1 MRWVILK
8 YVKKGFILSFESA
21 FSLLFLLY
29 LIVLITTHYYLP
41 SNDLSLIINKMHE
54 TDLWLV
60 EDSLDYY
67 NIENKNEKIEWLL
80 S

>member
-1 MRWVILK
+1 MLK
-8 YVKKGFILSFESA
+8 CAKRGFILSFESA

-29 LIVLITTHYYLP
+29 LILLITNHYYLP
-41 SNDLSLIINKMHE
+41 SNDLSLLINKMHE

-60 EDSLDYY
+60 EDSLNYY
-67 NIENKNEKIEWLL
+67 NIENKNEKMDWLK